1 MPLKYDPEFA
11 AAAGPALAQYAALG
25 SPPIHDIE
33 SRRSRFQ
40 SVLRKNAQFPIP
52 EELER
57 IIHTAPAPD
66 GHMVEIHH
74 VRTRLHRQQPQPA
87 IVHIHGGGYFSFSAA
102 QSIQSLVDY
111 VSRSGVQMLSVEYRL
126 APEYP
131 FPIPLDDCWAALQW
145 VATNA
150 TALNIDP
157 ARIAIM
163 GESAGGGL
171 AANVALLARD
181 RGLNPPL
188 AKQILIYP
196 MLDDR
201 TNTDT
206 AEGLAFFD
214 VRDCVTGWAAYLG
227 KEVAGTDGV
236 PKYAAAAR
244 NDNVSGLPELYLD
257 CPQVDILL
265 PENLQYLSKF
275 AAARIPT
282 EFHLYPGVPHGFTT
296 LAASVACS
304 QRAIENRVRAMLS
317 F

>member
-1 MPLKYDPEFA
+1 MPLEYDPDFA

-40 SVLRKNAQFPIP
+40 SALRKDADFPIP

-57 IIHTAPAPD
+57 IIHTAPSPD

-74 VRTRLHRQQPQPA
+74 VRSRRHHQQPQPA

-126 APEYP
+126 APENP
-131 FPIPLDDCWAALQW
+131 FPIPLNDCWAALQW

-150 TALNIDP
+150 TALGIDP

-206 AEGLAFFD
+206 TEGLAFFD
-214 VRDCVTGWAAYLG
+214 VSDCITGWAAYLG
-227 KEVAGTDGV
+227 KEIAGTDRV

-244 NDNVSGLPELYLD
+244 NDNVNGLPELYLD
-257 CPQVDILL
+257 CPQLDILL
-265 PENLQYLSKF
+265 PENLEYVSKF
-275 AAARIPT
+275 ASARIRT
-282 EFHLYPGVPHGFTT
+282 EFHLYPGLTHGFNS
-296 LAASVACS
+296 LAPSVAGTL
-304 QRAIENRVRAMLS
+304 QAIENRVRAMSS